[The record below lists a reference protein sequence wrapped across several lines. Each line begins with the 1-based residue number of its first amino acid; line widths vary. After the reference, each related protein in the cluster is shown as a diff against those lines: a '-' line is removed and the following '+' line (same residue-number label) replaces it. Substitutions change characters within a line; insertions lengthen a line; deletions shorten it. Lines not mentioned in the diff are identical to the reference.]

1 MRITRKSDYG
11 LRAMFELARSY
22 ERTPISIA
30 DIAARHGIPDP
41 FLEKIMQELRE
52 SGLVEAIHGR
62 GGGYTLKKSPAQ
74 ISIRDIVRALEG
86 PVALVTCLDPELRC
100 QIEGGCPTSLIW
112 NLINAKFEESLNS
125 LTLEDILH
133 SCR

>member
-11 LRAMFELARSY
+11 LRAMFELAKNFN
-22 ERTPISIA
+22 RTSVSIA
-30 DIAARHGIPDP
+30 DIAAKHGIPDP

-62 GGGYTLKKSPAQ
+62 GGGYTLKKSPAE

-100 QIEGGCPTSLIW
+100 QIEGGCPTSAIW
-112 NLINAKFEESLNS
+112 NLINAKFEESLGS
-125 LTLEDILH
+125 LTLADMLR